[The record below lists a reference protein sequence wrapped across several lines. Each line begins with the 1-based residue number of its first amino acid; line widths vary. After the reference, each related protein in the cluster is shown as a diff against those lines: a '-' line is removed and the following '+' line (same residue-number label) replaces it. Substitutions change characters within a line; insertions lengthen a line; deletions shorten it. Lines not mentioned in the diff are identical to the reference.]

1 MALKKGKAVMSYF
14 VNRQGLRIRTYA
26 CEVDNPK
33 GKIFLVHGIKSHF
46 FGDYVGYNV
55 DWYFKYLGEYKSN
68 HALELEKFER
78 KLVFNKRDLK
88 SCTATAKVDSGPVD
102 SVEDVKLKTEKS
114 DEESNRVHSFNC
126 DNLDGRDLFELTPRY
141 KYEGSFV
148 EYLNNLGYSTYSL
161 DHQSHGLSE
170 SATEKRCY
178 FVNFDDVCYDL
189 IQFITL
195 VKKGNFFEPNQT
207 FNEEDIL
214 NNGPNPNI
222 TTSSLYKN
230 KNKSDNYYLFG
241 LSMGGNVVLRTMQLY
256 NLKYKNAANNPKV
269 NLVDALVCFA
279 GMIDIDFQYTSVKR
293 LFPLFRLIN
302 KFAPKL
308 RVGKTS
314 DFLECL
320 TMFMRYHDPTYFSER
335 ICLKMALM
343 IYDST
348 KTLDKAFDQYPM
360 DLPTLFLHS
369 SDDTTC
375 DVKGPRH
382 LMKTYFSQSNL
393 VKFQEIEGGAHVI
406 TSPLY
411 TNITGPL
418 VSEFLQSLNK

>member
-26 CEVDNPK
+26 CEVDKPK

-46 FGDYVGYNV
+46 LGDFVGYNV
-55 DWYFKYLGEYKSN
+55 DWYLKHLGESKTS

-78 KLVFNKRDLK
+78 NLVFNRSLH
-88 SCTATAKVDSGPVD
+88 SSSKVNLPV
-102 SVEDVKLKTEKS
+102 EPNGTQKKEKG
-114 DEESNRVHSFNC
+114 DEETSRVHMFNC
-126 DNLDGRDLFELTPRY
+126 DNLNGRDLFELTPRY

-178 FVNFDDVCYDL
+178 FNNFDDICYDL

-195 VKKGNFFEPNQT
+195 VKKGNFFDTNQT

-222 TTSSLYKN
+222 TTSTLYTN
-230 KNKSDNYYLFG
+230 KDQNDMYYLFG

-256 NLKYKNAANNPKV
+256 NLKYKNATNNPKV

-279 GMIDIDFQYTSVKR
+279 GMIDIDFQYASIKF
-293 LFPLFRLIN
+293 LFPLLRLVN

-308 RVGKTS
+308 GVGKLP
-314 DFLECL
+314 DFVETL
-320 TMFMRYHDPTYFSER
+320 TMFMRSHDPHYYCKKL
-335 ICLKMALM
+335 CLKMAFM
-343 IYDST
+343 IYDAT
-348 KTLDKAFDQYPM
+348 KTLDKSFDQYPR
-360 DLPTLFLHS
+360 DLPTMFLHC
-369 SDDTTC
+369 SDDKTC
-375 DVKGPRH
+375 DVKGPRY
-382 LMKTYFSQSNL
+382 LMKTHFSNSSL
-393 VKFQEIEGGAHVI
+393 VKFHEIEGGAHVI

-411 TNITGPL
+411 TSITGPL
-418 VSEFLQSLNK
+418 VSEFLQSLHK